1 MGHCLP
7 NFVLILE
14 KLVIKN
20 EYHIVVGDH
29 EDISKDLKSHQ
40 SPSQHE
46 GFEIGY
52 RKKKKNKNMVPRIH

>member
-1 MGHCLP
+1 M
-7 NFVLILE
+7 E
-14 KLVIKN
+14 KLAIKN